1 MLFNGRNSTCEATL
15 NFENPMLLPI
25 SWIVVP
31 KSCAGDQKVTFDV
44 PDAAPNGT
52 VLLTW
57 YVPSAAQAQRD

>member
-1 MLFNGRNSTCEATL
+1 
-15 NFENPMLLPI
+15 MLLPI

-31 KSCAGDQKVTFDV
+31 KSCAGDQKATFDV

-57 YVPSAAQAQRD
+57 YVPSAQAQRD